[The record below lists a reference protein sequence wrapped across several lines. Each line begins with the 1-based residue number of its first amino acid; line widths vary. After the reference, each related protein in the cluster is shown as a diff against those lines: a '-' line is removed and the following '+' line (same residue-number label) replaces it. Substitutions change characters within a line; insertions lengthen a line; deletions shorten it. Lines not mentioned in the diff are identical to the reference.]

1 MSQSPS
7 PSKQML
13 DSLNEINPVA
23 LYTSSCAPSP
33 IKMSTIPLIN
43 ITEANPPTP
52 QSPIDLNNL
61 APSFQPG
68 PQLSV
73 LSDCLIEG
81 DHLESRYSESN
92 ILAASENIVVESLTM
107 MREGVRNDEGTSFTE
122 DLLGDTELVFD
133 RTPDVGLPPSS
144 DLEDD
149 EEDTTPLR

>member
-43 ITEANPPTP
+43 ITEANRPTP
-52 QSPIDLNNL
+52 QSPIDLNNPT
-61 APSFQPG
+61 PSFQPG

-73 LSDCLIEG
+73 LSDCFFEG

-92 ILAASENIVVESLTM
+92 ILTAK
-107 MREGVRNDEGTSFTE
+107 
-122 DLLGDTELVFD
+122 DLLGDTKPVFD
-133 RTPDVGLPPSS
+133 RIPDVGLPPSS

-149 EEDTTPLR
+149 EEDTTPL